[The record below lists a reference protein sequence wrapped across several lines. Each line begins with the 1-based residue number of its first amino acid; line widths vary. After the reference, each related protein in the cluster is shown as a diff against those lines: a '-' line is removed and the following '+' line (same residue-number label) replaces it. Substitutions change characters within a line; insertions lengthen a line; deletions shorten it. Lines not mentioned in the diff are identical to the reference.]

1 MDAKTTLSDH
11 EADEAVILLVFW
23 IFSDLAGSSIGGE
36 GGIRTHVQA
45 INPQPDFESGPLRPL
60 RYLSALRTATNLES

>member
-1 MDAKTTLSDH
+1 MGAMCISKDKSHKAFETL
-11 EADEAVILLVFW
+11 W
-23 IFSDLAGSSIGGE
+23 DLMRNCIGGE